1 MAQLYSI
8 LYTTSK
14 QLQLIDLNTPV
25 SLFKSDV
32 GQIGQSEENAFVC
45 NDCNE

>member
-14 QLQLIDLNTPV
+14 ELQLIDLNTPV
-25 SLFKSDV
+25 SFFKSEV
-32 GQIGQSEENAFVC
+32 GRIGQSEEHAFAC